1 MVCGELFVAI
11 CISGLACVTQK
22 GDGGYKMLAVITA
35 GYNSQRWTQRAY
47 RVTAHLTFPDPKPEN
62 HGNYRGNRG
71 NYPVIRNQGSCSGV
85 IMSHLFKA
93 PDDTVLLV
101 VCCLD

>member
-71 NYPVIRNQGSCSGV
+71 NYPVIRNQAAVSAWAVRTKVGG
-85 IMSHLFKA
+85 
-93 PDDTVLLV
+93 
-101 VCCLD
+101 